1 MVSKNEPKSQMWRS
15 WSAVS
20 GEKYIFPKNDHL
32 VTLWQVQPLDYKA
45 SVA

>member
-20 GEKYIFPKNDHL
+20 EEKYIFPKNDHL